1 MSLPEQLSL
10 LSSICF
16 SIHSL
21 PISAVL
27 LYVFEAPAIDAID
40 GDSQERQERQERRET
55 HLQVSSHNA
64 HNYENRKRKLL
75 KV

>member
-40 GDSQERQERQERRET
+40 GESQERQERQERR
-55 HLQVSSHNA
+55 
-64 HNYENRKRKLL
+64 
-75 KV
+75 